1 MNQKQLFNNNSLS
14 HLIAEKITNQIFSGE
29 LRPGE
34 KIVESNY
41 AEEFGTSRAPIREAL
56 YLLATDGLIERIPR
70 KGAVVKGYSESDI
83 YDLLE
88 IRMVLEGLAIKR
100 IKIHGVN
107 TSILTKMVNLI
118 PEMEKVKDDH
128 EKYAS
133 LNREFHMYI
142 IEMSKSEII
151 KEMYRRLGRPLLALQ
166 KISFHEEKDIR
177 GSIEEHI
184 VILEL
189 LKNGLFDQALA
200 VLEKHNRAVITRIE
214 NKIIKQ

>member
-184 VILEL
+184 EILEL